1 MNKVVVNND
10 YGGFSLSMQAIS
22 YIFDNMSQEEKYE
35 MKKDF
40 NKEDASES
48 WSVKDHIACQINAL
62 PRHHRL
68 LVEAV
73 EKFGKEAGSLYYKLI
88 LVKISVNKY
97 IIKEYDGWETV
108 VEPDNIV
115 WTQIE

>member
-1 MNKVVVNND
+1 
-10 YGGFSLSMQAIS
+10 
-22 YIFDNMSQEEKYE
+22 MSQEEKYE
-35 MKKDF
+35 MRKDF
-40 NKEDASES
+40 NEEDASDS

-68 LVEAV
+68 LVEAI
-73 EKFGKEAGSLYYKLI
+73 EKFGKEAGSLYSKLI
-88 LVKISVNKY
+88 VVKISGDKY

-108 VEPDNIV
+108 VEPEDIV